1 MSRRRTIG
9 RASHGEVEGR
19 QIVPEFI
26 DLTGEKV
33 HEPSR
38 ALLTLKEV
46 FLGDALWHQR
56 ESVHLDTS
64 KMNTESRVLLSFSWY
79 GTEHSVFILKGGD
92 EGVVASA
99 VGSLHLHLSSVPTP
113 STSLPRHRV
122 GPLRLGSAPITFT
135 SHAVDDTSTT
145 HRPPLPW
152 IKGTVVPLST
162 TWYAETRIGSCQC
175 RGALAGRHCPA

>member
-1 MSRRRTIG
+1 MVVGSAAEAMRRKRTIG

-79 GTEHSVFILKGGD
+79 GTEHSVIILKAAMR
-92 EGVVASA
+92 ASSRQPLA
-99 VGSLHLHLSSVPTP
+99 PSV
-113 STSLPRHRV
+113 STSALCRPPPLPRLDIV
-122 GPLRLGSAPITFT
+122 SAP
-135 SHAVDDTSTT
+135 SALALHRSPSPHMSSTT
-145 HRPPLPW
+145 HRRHIDPLC
-152 IKGTVVPLST
+152 L
-162 TWYAETRIGSCQC
+162 GSRVWSC
-175 RGALAGRHCPA
+175 H